1 MDPANWEIITDDM
14 ANVTQSPIGTAYAAR
29 LQNIDFAGKTGTA
42 QVVNHSFGALK
53 LSSDISQ
60 RANAWFVGVA
70 PRRNPD
76 IVVVVFWQHGGWGA
90 GSASIAGKV
99 IQAFVDKQRR
109 LDHNL
114 IAPQVQP
121 QPVDVGALWSDP
133 GSPNAMGG
141 RALETKQRKDITMA
155 TVRAGHFY
163 IRAPQAQTPSSA
175 LAAAVR

>member
-1 MDPANWEIITDDM
+1 M

-42 QVVNHSFGALK
+42 QIVNHSFGAK
-53 LSSDISQ
+53 KMSSDASQ
-60 RANAWFVGVA
+60 RANAWFVGIA

-90 GSASIAGKV
+90 GSASLAGKV

-114 IAPQVQP
+114 VAEQP
-121 QPVDVGALWSDP
+121 QHIDVGAIWSDP
-133 GSPNAMGG
+133 QNPNALGG
-141 RALETKQRKDITMA
+141 KPLLSKREKNDMLASA
-155 TVRAGHFY
+155 RAGHF
-163 IRAPQAQTPSSA
+163 
-175 LAAAVR
+175 L